1 MATSSER
8 LRKTV
13 GGAELFAKAAQFDP
27 YGNDIAAT
35 YATKAEIA
43 DKVDAVQGKGLS
55 TNDYTASDKEK
66 LGAIESGAEVN
77 VIETV
82 KVDGTALTVTDK
94 AVDIT
99 LSGKAD
105 KADLTV
111 TPGTGLNADKTTI
124 QLKSGVTATVL
135 TAHQDLSEKQD
146 VIADIE
152 TIRSGAALGSTAVQ
166 PSSLKTVA
174 TTGSYDD
181 LTNKPSIPSFDST
194 QMASINSGVNSTKVG
209 NYDSHIAD
217 TTNHVTST
225 DKTNW
230 NAKEDASNKSQTLDP
245 TSTTEFP
252 SSAAAANF
260 VNSSVAT
267 ATANFLGNYDLTD
280 LDLTYPATTSQIE
293 TALDGYSFIP
303 APTNNDYV
311 YVEVKN
317 PQTTGID
324 DEVQR
329 YKFNGTS
336 WRYEYTLN
344 NSSFTAAE
352 KAAIDSGIDSTKVGN
367 YNAHIA
373 NTDIHVTTSDKS
385 TWNGKQD
392 AISDLQTIRL
402 GASAGSTAVQPRDLA
417 TVSTTGD
424 YDDLLNKPTIPN
436 VDQVYD
442 GTSTN
447 AQSGTAV
454 AGAISTKQDTISDLQ
469 TIRSGASLGA
479 TAVQPRDLATVAS
492 TGSYNDL
499 VDKPDIPSGVIVD
512 QQFDAASTNAQS
524 GTAVAGAVGDK
535 ADKANI
541 TGATKCKI
549 TYNGQGIVTDGSDLS
564 DSDIPNLPAS
574 KITSGTFD
582 TDRIADDAIT
592 AAKVKDN
599 ETLPVN
605 VTGTATH
612 LSAYGTCDSW
622 DFSNKEPYEIIAE
635 TTFDIGSENNGDGSL
650 IQMECG
656 NSDLVKLK
664 MNFVTR
670 TDTTPAVFIAQVFVL
685 ESTQSLSWIKENIII
700 AYNTPTTYTVNI
712 RIYVHFDRPYQVW
725 RARQLDCQ
733 TGDVGYTN
741 WRPWTFYQTHGSTQ
755 SSIYGTRATYILTSP
770 IIATALTYFNGQTG
784 YKRLVKI
791 IPSLTSAGE
800 RIIKFSA
807 IQTWTGSIAK
817 AYEGMIEIRYDG
829 STWAWGYARE
839 TKFSSNA
846 GNIVLWYDNTKHETY
861 LVARC
866 EGSYSSFI
874 LRIDEC
880 LDLNGVDKSEDITV
894 CDTAFAQE
902 TSIPTG
908 FSELTG
914 TT

>member
-1 MATSSER
+1 MADMKKDLWTDYNGKGFSAEYSHYSER
-8 LRKTV
+8 ARADVNDNDITLTIDSESDTVTRIGGKKISAKNAETDINGNSLELTISGDTVTAIGGKTV
-13 GGAELFAKAAQFDP
+13 GGGSEPVDA
-27 YGNDIAAT
+27 Y
-35 YATKAEIA
+35 TKSET
-43 DKVDAVQGKGLS
+43 DTLLGGKVDAVQGKGLS
-55 TNDYTASDKEK
+55 TNDYTTSDKEK

-105 KADLTV
+105 KDDLTV

-135 TAHQDLSEKQD
+135 TAHQDISGKQD

-194 QMASINSGVNSTKVG
+194 QMAAINSGVNSTKVG

-217 TTNHVTST
+217 TTSHVTST
-225 DKTNW
+225 
-230 NAKEDASNKSQTLDP
+230 
-245 TSTTEFP
+245 
-252 SSAAAANF
+252 
-260 VNSSVAT
+260 
-267 ATANFLGNYDLTD
+267 
-280 LDLTYPATTSQIE
+280 
-293 TALDGYSFIP
+293 
-303 APTNNDYV
+303 
-311 YVEVKN
+311 
-317 PQTTGID
+317 
-324 DEVQR
+324 
-329 YKFNGTS
+329 
-336 WRYEYTLN
+336 
-344 NSSFTAAE
+344 
-352 KAAIDSGIDSTKVGN
+352 
-367 YNAHIA
+367 
-373 NTDIHVTTSDKS
+373 DKS

-392 AISDLQTIRL
+392 AISDL
-402 GASAGSTAVQPRDLA
+402 S
-417 TVSTTGD
+417 
-424 YDDLLNKPTIPN
+424 
-436 VDQVYD
+436 
-442 GTSTN
+442 
-447 AQSGTAV
+447 
-454 AGAISTKQDTISDLQ
+454 
-469 TIRSGASLGA
+469 TIRSGAQAGA
-479 TAVQPRDLATVAS
+479 TAVQPGDLATVAT

-549 TYNGQGIVTDGSDLS
+549 TYNEQGIVTDGSDLS

-612 LSAYGTCDSW
+612 LSAYGTCDNW
-622 DFSNKEPYEIIAE
+622 GIDQFPQYEIIAE
-635 TTFDIGSENNGDGSL
+635 TTFDIDSDDIDSANNGDGSL

-685 ESTQSLSWIKENIII
+685 ESTRPLPWIRENIII
-700 AYNTPTTYTVNI
+700 TYNTPTPDTVNI
-712 RIYVHFDRPYQVW
+712 RIYVQFDRPYQVW

-733 TGDVGYTN
+733 TGDLGYTN
-741 WRPWTFYQTHGSTQ
+741 WRPWTFHQTHGPTKSE
-755 SSIYGTRATYILTSP
+755 IYGTRATYILTSP
-770 IIATALTYFNGQTG
+770 IIETARAYFNGETGTG
-784 YKRLVKI
+784 YRRLVRI
-791 IPSLTSAGE
+791 APSLTSVGD
-800 RIIKFSA
+800 RVIKFSA
-807 IQTWTGSIAK
+807 IQTWAGALPKT
-817 AYEGMIEIRYDG
+817 YEGVIDIRYG
-829 STWAWGYARE
+829 SPWTWNYARV

-846 GNIVLWYDNTKHETY
+846 GNIVLWYDNTNHVAY
-861 LVARC
+861 LVAKC
-866 EGSYSSFI
+866 EGSYSAFN

-880 LDLNGVDKSEDITV
+880 LDLNGVDKSEDITEFYT
-894 CDTAFAQE
+894 DRSRE
-902 TSIPTG
+902 TSIPSEY
-908 FSELTG
+908 SELTG
-914 TT
+914 T

>member
-1 MATSSER
+1 MDK

-13 GGAELFAKAAQFDP
+13 GGFELVAKVAKYDVDLNP
-27 YGNDIAAT
+27 IRM
-35 YATKAEIA
+35 ATKV
-43 DKVDAVQGKGLS
+43 DKELGKGLS
-55 TNDYTASDKEK
+55 TNDYTTSDMEK

-82 KVDGTALTVTDK
+82 KIDGTALTVTDK

-135 TAHQDLSEKQD
+135 TAHQDISGKQD

-194 QMASINSGVNSTKVG
+194 QMAAINSGVNSTKVG

-217 TTNHVTST
+217 TTSHVTST
-225 DKTNW
+225 
-230 NAKEDASNKSQTLDP
+230 
-245 TSTTEFP
+245 
-252 SSAAAANF
+252 
-260 VNSSVAT
+260 
-267 ATANFLGNYDLTD
+267 
-280 LDLTYPATTSQIE
+280 
-293 TALDGYSFIP
+293 
-303 APTNNDYV
+303 
-311 YVEVKN
+311 
-317 PQTTGID
+317 
-324 DEVQR
+324 
-329 YKFNGTS
+329 
-336 WRYEYTLN
+336 
-344 NSSFTAAE
+344 
-352 KAAIDSGIDSTKVGN
+352 
-367 YNAHIA
+367 
-373 NTDIHVTTSDKS
+373 DKS

-392 AISDLQTIRL
+392 AISDL
-402 GASAGSTAVQPRDLA
+402 S
-417 TVSTTGD
+417 
-424 YDDLLNKPTIPN
+424 
-436 VDQVYD
+436 
-442 GTSTN
+442 
-447 AQSGTAV
+447 
-454 AGAISTKQDTISDLQ
+454 
-469 TIRSGASLGA
+469 TIRSGAQAGA
-479 TAVQPRDLATVAS
+479 TAVQPGDLATVATTGS
-492 TGSYNDL
+492 YNDLTSTPDLSVYAETSDLAKVATTGSYNDL

-512 QQFDAASTNAQS
+512 QQFDATSTNAQS

-599 ETLPVN
+599 ETLSVN
-605 VTGTATH
+605 VTGNAATATH
-612 LSAYGTCDSW
+612 LSAYGTCDNWGIDPS
-622 DFSNKEPYEIIAE
+622 DIKHYAPYEIIAE
-635 TTFDIGSENNGDGSL
+635 TTFDIDSDEIDSANNGDGSL

-685 ESTQSLSWIKENIII
+685 ESTRSLPWIRENIII
-700 AYNTPTTYTVNI
+700 AYNTPSADTVNI

-733 TGDVGYTN
+733 TGDLGYTN
-741 WRPWTFYQTHGSTQ
+741 WRPWTFNQIHGPTKNT
-755 SSIYGTRATYILTSP
+755 IYGTRATYILTSP
-770 IIATALTYFNGQTG
+770 IIETARAYFNNETG
-784 YKRLVKI
+784 YRRLVRI
-791 IPSLTSAGE
+791 APSLTAVGD
-800 RIIKFSA
+800 RVIKFSA
-807 IQTWTGSIAK
+807 IQTWAGALPKT
-817 AYEGMIEIRYDG
+817 YEGVIDIRYG
-829 STWAWGYARE
+829 SPWTWNYARE

-846 GNIVLWYDNTKHETY
+846 GNIVLWYDNTNHIAY
-861 LVARC
+861 LVAHC
-866 EGSYSSFI
+866 EGSYSSFK

-880 LDLNGVDKSEDITV
+880 LDLNGVDKSEDIT
-894 CDTAFAQE
+894 AFYTDSSRE
-902 TSIPTG
+902 TSIPPEY
-908 FSELTG
+908 SELTG

>member
-1 MATSSER
+1 MDK

-13 GGAELFAKAAQFDP
+13 GGFELVAKVAKYDVDLNP
-27 YGNDIAAT
+27 IRMDT
-35 YATKAEIA
+35 
-43 DKVDAVQGKGLS
+43 KVDKELGKGLS
-55 TNDYTASDKEK
+55 TNDYTTSDMEK

-135 TAHQDLSEKQD
+135 TAHQDISGKQD

-174 TTGSYDD
+174 TTGNYDD
-181 LTNKPSIPSFDST
+181 LINKPSIPSFNST
-194 QMASINSGVNSTKVG
+194 QMAAINSSVNSTKVG

-217 TTNHVTST
+217 TMIHVTST

-230 NAKEDASNKSQTLDP
+230 ND
-245 TSTTEFP
+245 
-252 SSAAAANF
+252 
-260 VNSSVAT
+260 
-267 ATANFLGNYDLTD
+267 
-280 LDLTYPATTSQIE
+280 
-293 TALDGYSFIP
+293 
-303 APTNNDYV
+303 
-311 YVEVKN
+311 
-317 PQTTGID
+317 
-324 DEVQR
+324 
-329 YKFNGTS
+329 
-336 WRYEYTLN
+336 
-344 NSSFTAAE
+344 
-352 KAAIDSGIDSTKVGN
+352 
-367 YNAHIA
+367 
-373 NTDIHVTTSDKS
+373 
-385 TWNGKQD
+385 KQD
-392 AISDLQTIRL
+392 AISDLSTIRS
-402 GASAGSTAVQPRDLA
+402 GAQAGSTAVQP
-417 TVSTTGD
+417 G
-424 YDDLLNKPTIPN
+424 
-436 VDQVYD
+436 
-442 GTSTN
+442 
-447 AQSGTAV
+447 
-454 AGAISTKQDTISDLQ
+454 
-469 TIRSGASLGA
+469 
-479 TAVQPRDLATVAS
+479 DLATVATTGS
-492 TGSYNDL
+492 YNDLTNKPDLSVYAETSDLAKVATTGSYNDL
-499 VDKPDIPSGVIVD
+499 VDKPNIPSGVIVD

-524 GTAVAGAVGDK
+524 GTAVAEAVGDK

-564 DSDIPNLPAS
+564 DSDIPNLPAN

-592 AAKVKDN
+592 AAKVNDN

-612 LSAYGTCDSW
+612 LSAYGTCDNWGLSQY
-622 DFSNKEPYEIIAE
+622 EQYEIIAE
-635 TTFDIGSENNGDGSL
+635 TTFDIDSVNNGDGSL

-664 MNFVTR
+664 MNFVTL
-670 TDTTPAVFIAQVFVL
+670 TDTTPAVRIANVLVL

-700 AYNTPTTYTVNI
+700 TYLTTTSTVNI
-712 RIYVHFDRPYQVW
+712 RIYVNFDWAYQVW

-741 WRPWTFYQTHGSTQ
+741 WRPWTFYQTHGSTKRT
-755 SSIYGTRATYILTSP
+755 IYGTRATYILTSP

-791 IPSLTSAGE
+791 VPSLTSAGD

-807 IQTWTGSIAK
+807 IQTWAGSIAK
-817 AYEGMIEIRYDG
+817 AYEGMIDIRYDG
-829 STWAWGYARE
+829 STWTWGYARE

-846 GNIVLWYDNTKHETY
+846 GNIVLWYDNTTHETY
-861 LVARC
+861 LVANC
-866 EGSYSSFI
+866 EGSYSSFK

-894 CDTAFAQE
+894 CDTAFSRE
-902 TSIPTG
+902 TSIPSG

-914 TT
+914 T